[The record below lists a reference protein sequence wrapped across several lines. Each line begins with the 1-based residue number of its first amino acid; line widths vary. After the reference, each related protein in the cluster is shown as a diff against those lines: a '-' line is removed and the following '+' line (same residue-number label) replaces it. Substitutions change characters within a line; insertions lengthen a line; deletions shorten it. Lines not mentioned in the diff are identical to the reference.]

1 MYLEDIYLYQDLV
14 DLWHCRNPTERRFT
28 WRQKLPIV
36 QRRLEFWLVGDIL
49 QEDVESVDII
59 PSTSGYSCYMIVLW
73 LEIHDVF
80 LRVFLLFNLV
90 TSAVTTYNVGVFNKS

>member
-36 QRRLEFWLVGDIL
+36 QLRLDFWLVGDIL
-49 QEDVESVDII
+49 QEDVESIDII
-59 PSTSGYSCYMIVLW
+59 PSIKSDYCAIIFSIKGIDDGKRTKL
-73 LEIHDVF
+73 LEI
-80 LRVFLLFNLV
+80 
-90 TSAVTTYNVGVFNKS
+90 